1 MQINERKIDSSVMK
15 FLRENKRGEKLIFRL
30 FKFYREDK
38 TTNGVGHIKITSITK
53 IIGRVLES
61 VF

>member
-1 MQINERKIDSSVMK
+1 MK

-38 TTNGVGHIKITSITK
+38 TTNGVGHIKITGITK